1 MRLFDS
7 HTHLQEREY
16 DADRREVIERA
27 REAGLAG
34 MLVLGLDVAS
44 SERAIALAQVERGVF
59 AAAGCHPHNAGEMD
73 ETSLARLAELA
84 RDPRVVCVGEIGLD
98 FYRNL
103 SPRERQ
109 IEIFERQLEIAAD
122 VSKPVAVHCRDAQE
136 ALLPIVEAWSK
147 RVGGRF
153 AGGGALGVM
162 HYFSGGVEMA
172 ARCVEL
178 GFLISVHTSIT
189 YPKSERLADV
199 ARALPLG
206 ALVAETD
213 SPYGTPQSKR
223 GQRNEPAYV
232 IEAVERIAELRG
244 EPVERVAE
252 ATTENALRLLGVS
265 AAVAGKA

>member
-1 MRLFDS
+1 
-7 HTHLQEREY
+7 
-16 DADRREVIERA
+16 
-27 REAGLAG
+27 
-34 MLVLGLDVAS
+34 
-44 SERAIALAQVERGVF
+44 
-59 AAAGCHPHNAGEMD
+59 
-73 ETSLARLAELA
+73 
-84 RDPRVVCVGEIGLD
+84 
-98 FYRNL
+98 
-103 SPRERQ
+103 
-109 IEIFERQLEIAAD
+109 
-122 VSKPVAVHCRDAQE
+122 
-136 ALLPIVEAWSK
+136 
-147 RVGGRF
+147 
-153 AGGGALGVM
+153 M